1 MQIGVK
7 FPIAVHILLSIEY
20 FKDEKNT
27 SEFLAETVGTN
38 PVIIRKITSCLKSA
52 GLVEVRAGIGGMNL
66 AKSPENI
73 SLYDVYMAVSESKKE
88 LFKIHSSPHMCP
100 LGGRIDALL
109 RPHFLNAQNALKAE
123 LQYINIQNLL
133 SELA

>member
-38 PVIIRKITSCLKSA
+38 PVIIRKITACLKSA
-52 GLVEVRAGIGGMNL
+52 GLVEVRAGVGGMSL
-66 AKSPENI
+66 AKNPENI
-73 SLYDVYMAVSESKKE
+73 SLYDVYMAVSESEKE
-88 LFKIHSSPHMCP
+88 LFKIHSSPQLCP
-100 LGGRIDALL
+100 LGGRINGLL
-109 RPHFLNAQNALKAE
+109 RPHFLSAQNALKDR
-123 LQYINIQNLL
+123 LHGISIQNLL